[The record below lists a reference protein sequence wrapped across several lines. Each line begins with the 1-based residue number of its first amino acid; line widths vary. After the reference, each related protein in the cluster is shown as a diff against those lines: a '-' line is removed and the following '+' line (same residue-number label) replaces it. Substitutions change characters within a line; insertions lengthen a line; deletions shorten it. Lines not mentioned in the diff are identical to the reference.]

1 MKTIKLSKSQI
12 SWINLLT
19 GKLENQMTHQQSNTE
34 ITSQLI
40 RLSALEAAELS
51 NECFEAGLT
60 GLAITLIRL

>member
-1 MKTIKLSKSQI
+1 MKTIKLSKLQISQI
-12 SWINLLT
+12 NLST

-60 GLAITLIRL
+60 ELAITFIRL